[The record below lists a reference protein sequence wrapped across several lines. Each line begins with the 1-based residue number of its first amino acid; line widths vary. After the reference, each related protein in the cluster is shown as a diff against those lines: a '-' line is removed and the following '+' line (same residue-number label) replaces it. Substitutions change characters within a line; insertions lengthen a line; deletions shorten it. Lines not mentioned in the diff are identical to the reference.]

1 MLGSISI
8 GIVGGVSERR
18 ITVADIRVW
27 CSISNTYGG
36 YLPLVQ
42 TGTIRDMYKVRR
54 AKHYTYHGNM

>member
-27 CSISNTYGG
+27 CSITNTYGG
-36 YLPLVQ
+36 YSPLVQ
-42 TGTIRDMYKVRR
+42 TTTICDMCKVRR
-54 AKHYTYHGNM
+54 AEL